1 MPTGR
6 SHTGT
11 FPIHARIQGKAK
23 TQTSSPC
30 TLSTATA
37 PALMVVL
44 LFLHEPLSGC
54 PHPGVC
60 RVTLPEAYTTHKWT
74 KAAPG
79 PVHTRRVS
87 AMTLRDS
94 AGERAHQMRGAFLQL
109 VIQRPGARS
118 CSKGPLQCAT
128 REIEAAAATAPRHFS
143 RAILLSQRARLG
155 TSSPAGVSSCAA
167 EWIGSRREKATG
179 EVAKLGTLC
188 LVDARGNQEHPR
200 EGLRVLGRP
209 RSGKVGYRG
218 RRKAGAKASQGLRS
232 PPAAGAHGARR
243 SGHSVSSR
251 C

>member
-1 MPTGR
+1 MSPSPSGREVGDSDHQTRFQIPPSEPGLSLITHTDLHEYLRGTGRGAGLPTGR

-30 TLSTATA
+30 ILSTATA

-60 RVTLPEAYTTHKWT
+60 RVTLPETYTTHKWT

-128 REIEAAAATAPRHFS
+128 REIEAAAATAPRHFF

-167 EWIGSRREKATG
+167 EWIGSRR
-179 EVAKLGTLC
+179 
-188 LVDARGNQEHPR
+188 
-200 EGLRVLGRP
+200 
-209 RSGKVGYRG
+209 
-218 RRKAGAKASQGLRS
+218 
-232 PPAAGAHGARR
+232 
-243 SGHSVSSR
+243 
-251 C
+251 